1 MIASMRPEERLFF
14 RLTEGEERIGISRGE
29 AAIAAA
35 LARAGK
41 TARGL
46 LILVHGA
53 ASNASRWE
61 EFVEKRG
68 SGTTG
73 IFCAS
78 TSGGMGRVPRV
89 LPERSKRMPA
99 TLRLSWISSDAGAR

>member
-1 MIASMRPEERLFF
+1 MTASMRPEERLFF

-35 LARAGK
+35 LARARK
-41 TARGL
+41 TAKGL

-61 EFVEKRG
+61 EFVEKTS
-68 SGTTG
+68 SGTAG
-73 IFCAS
+73 IFCDLIFAV
-78 TSGGMGRVPRV
+78 TAQALLV
-89 LPERSKRMPA
+89 LPEPLKRMQEILLP
-99 TLRLSWISSDAGAR
+99 SWIESDANGL

>member
-1 MIASMRPEERLFF
+1 MTASMRPEERLFF

-61 EFVEKRG
+61 EFVEKTRLRDNWD
-68 SGTTG
+68 
-73 IFCAS
+73 I
-78 TSGGMGRVPRV
+78 
-89 LPERSKRMPA
+89 LRSKRMPA